1 MNFESKFKTTQL
13 MNNNLTILYQKFD
26 SMRQKISTYNFIQID
41 RFLSTNDCEGIKKV
55 YTSLYKCNI
64 ALQMDIELLQI

>member
-1 MNFESKFKTTQL
+1 

-41 RFLSTNDCEGIKKV
+41 RFLSTNDCEGIKKD

-64 ALQMDIELLQI
+64 ALKMDIELLQI

>member
-1 MNFESKFKTTQL
+1 

-41 RFLSTNDCEGIKKV
+41 KFLSTND

-64 ALQMDIELLQI
+64 ALKMDIELLQI

>member
-1 MNFESKFKTTQL
+1 

-55 YTSLYKCNI
+55 YTSLYKCNS

>member
-1 MNFESKFKTTQL
+1 

-26 SMRQKISTYNFIQID
+26 SMRQKISTNNFIQID

-55 YTSLYKCNI
+55 YTSLYKCNS
-64 ALQMDIELLQI
+64 A

>member
-1 MNFESKFKTTQL
+1 

-26 SMRQKISTYNFIQID
+26 SMRQKISTYNFIQTD

-55 YTSLYKCNI
+55 YTSVILHYKWILNYYKFNFRRV
-64 ALQMDIELLQI
+64 

>member
-1 MNFESKFKTTQL
+1 

-41 RFLSTNDCEGIKKV
+41 KFLSTNDCEGIKFIQV
-55 YTSLYKCNI
+55 YTSVILHYKWILNYYKFNFRRV
-64 ALQMDIELLQI
+64 

>member
-1 MNFESKFKTTQL
+1 

-41 RFLSTNDCEGIKKV
+41 RFISTNDCEGIKRI
-55 YTSLYKCNI
+55 LYKCNS